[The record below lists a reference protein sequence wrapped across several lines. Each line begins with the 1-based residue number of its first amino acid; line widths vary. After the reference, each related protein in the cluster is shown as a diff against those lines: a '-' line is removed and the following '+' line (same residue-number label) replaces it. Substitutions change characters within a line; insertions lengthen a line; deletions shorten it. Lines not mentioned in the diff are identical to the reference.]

1 MSRFRL
7 VLGSSAAALTLT
19 ASAHAAPLPVP
30 TEAGRYA
37 LDRSLVLPS
46 PTLTTTSPIIG
57 VSGGI
62 REGGISALQVVP
74 GTGNRRFIAI
84 TDRGPN
90 GQPNAATG
98 GRTFPSPSFAPT
110 IMELQAD
117 ADGRLSVVR
126 RLQIRVPGADPLRG
140 SGSGL
145 IPGDTQLITGFR
157 NVVTSGIDDR
167 TWLMTGDT
175 TLAEYLPTDP
185 YGMDTEGVAVD
196 PRDGS
201 YWVSDEYRPS
211 IARLTPQGVMQ
222 QRIVPANAGV
232 LDIDPTAT
240 TTPLSSAYGGANQ
253 PTLQELLP
261 REFSARRQNR
271 GMEGLAISA
280 DGTKLYGIMQ
290 NALDTRNSGA
300 DYISLGYGTRCNGV
314 TGAGSTSQNF
324 YRGVRIVEFD
334 ISHPSAPVLT
344 GEYVY
349 RLESISTTD
358 SSAQGKLRISDLA
371 WAGNRK
377 LLVAEHDD
385 DAVGHANRKIFEVDL
400 AGATNLQSAAAYDT
414 YLERQASTTVGANT
428 QPLGCFL
435 DGGTDAELAALA
447 APVTPVAKS
456 TYLDLSPAGV
466 DFIYNKVEG
475 IALLE
480 GVPGIAVA
488 NDNDFALDQDVTTN
502 LSSEASQ
509 PDSQL
514 RVYTT
519 RPAQL
524 TAPSISGTAKAG
536 RTLTC
541 DPGTI
546 DGVGTVSVAY
556 TWKRGSTPIS
566 GAQERRL
573 TLTTE
578 DVGSTIS
585 CSVVRTRSYGSVSV
599 NAAPADST
607 ASATVADFDT
617 GATGPTG
624 ATGAT
629 GPAGATGATG
639 ATGPKGDTGATGPK
653 GDAGVGVLPKVKCK
667 LKGKRTVI
675 CTVTAPAGA
684 ARLTVSNGSGRVLAR
699 RSLATR
705 RTVVVSLPRTGS
717 LRFTAR
723 RGGNVIGAVTVS
735 IG

>member
-1 MSRFRL
+1 MGRESK
-7 VLGSSAAALTLT
+7 AL
-19 ASAHAAPLPVP
+19 
-30 TEAGRYA
+30 
-37 LDRSLVLPS
+37 
-46 PTLTTTSPIIG
+46 
-57 VSGGI
+57 
-62 REGGISALQVVP
+62 
-74 GTGNRRFIAI
+74 
-84 TDRGPN
+84 
-90 GQPNAATG
+90 G
-98 GRTFPSPSFAPT
+98 GR
-110 IMELQAD
+110 
-117 ADGRLSVVR
+117 
-126 RLQIRVPGADPLRG
+126 
-140 SGSGL
+140 
-145 IPGDTQLITGFR
+145 
-157 NVVTSGIDDR
+157 
-167 TWLMTGDT
+167 
-175 TLAEYLPTDP
+175 
-185 YGMDTEGVAVD
+185 
-196 PRDGS
+196 
-201 YWVSDEYRPS
+201 
-211 IARLTPQGVMQ
+211 
-222 QRIVPANAGV
+222 
-232 LDIDPTAT
+232 
-240 TTPLSSAYGGANQ
+240 
-253 PTLQELLP
+253 
-261 REFSARRQNR
+261 ARRR
-271 GMEGLAISA
+271 
-280 DGTKLYGIMQ
+280 
-290 NALDTRNSGA
+290 R
-300 DYISLGYGTRCNGV
+300 R
-314 TGAGSTSQNF
+314 
-324 YRGVRIVEFD
+324 R
-334 ISHPSAPVLT
+334 
-344 GEYVY
+344 
-349 RLESISTTD
+349 
-358 SSAQGKLRISDLA
+358 
-371 WAGNRK
+371 
-377 LLVAEHDD
+377 
-385 DAVGHANRKIFEVDL
+385 HANRKIFEVDL

-414 YLERQASTTVGANT
+414 YPERQASTTVGANT

-617 GATGPTG
+617 GAT
-624 ATGAT
+624 
-629 GPAGATGATG
+629 
-639 ATGPKGDTGATGPK
+639 
-653 GDAGVGVLPKVKCK
+653 
-667 LKGKRTVI
+667 
-675 CTVTAPAGA
+675 
-684 ARLTVSNGSGRVLAR
+684 ARPAR
-699 RSLATR
+699 RVQLVRRVPPAQLVRRARRVTPARPARRATR
-705 RTVVVSLPRTGS
+705 GSACCPR
-717 LRFTAR
+717 
-723 RGGNVIGAVTVS
+723 
-735 IG
+735 